1 MIKTLRNPRYFNAIY
16 QLLLLFVIAQQIY
29 YPQDYK
35 YVHLA
40 LVFIRM
46 LLSEV
51 YVIEFRYL
59 KHEQYFVMAIVV
71 TSIVSILEGIFS
83 IPLGFLYLIS
93 LGAAVVIMST
103 FIKTM
108 IDDAS
113 NVAASKKFHSKHIE
127 MLKKNRTFT
136 NGILYVLLGINAIIL
151 FYVLFE
157 MIKLLS

>member
-16 QLLLLFVIAQQIY
+16 QLLLLLVVAQQIY
-29 YPQDYK
+29 YPQNYK

-71 TSIVSILEGIFS
+71 TSIVSIMEGIFFDS
-83 IPLGFLYLIS
+83 FGIS
-93 LGAAVVIMST
+93 L
-103 FIKTM
+103 F
-108 IDDAS
+108 DQ
-113 NVAASKKFHSKHIE
+113 
-127 MLKKNRTFT
+127 
-136 NGILYVLLGINAIIL
+136 LGSSGSHNEY
-151 FYVLFE
+151 FY
-157 MIKLLS
+157 KDYD